1 MPISHKFT
9 FYISN
14 EIYERTIK
22 SSYMHCLDSIMIE
35 KFSSTLRNI
44 KVFDVYI
51 KINIYILISEEYEKF
66 HHRLLLYYDK
76 SHDSYNRTLNINTL
90 YVYKK
95 RPPL

>member
-22 SSYMHCLDSIMIE
+22 SSYMHCLVSIMID

-44 KVFDVYI
+44 KVFDV
-51 KINIYILISEEYEKF
+51 LISEEYEKF
-66 HHRLLLYYDK
+66 HQRLLLYYDK
-76 SHDSYNRTLNINTL
+76 SHDSYNRILNINTL